1 MRQARA
7 RAAIGCVCECAYT
20 RAPSAQVIG
29 ILLGLGVPYALH
41 RAGLSENPRRH
52 ACAHAHAR
60 QKQPRVSARNCD
72 AHTVTAYPCWTTT
85 LAYHSPPFPPP
96 PRHTPAPPRYTPR
109 SLAPQHSLAA
119 FALSLPPSPP
129 LSRLSP
135 QSLRPSLSVLF
146 SPTAMHWHTELS
158 TAHPSRTYT
167 PTHLVLPHIMS
178 WKIAFTCSAPNTVP
192 HPLV

>member
-1 MRQARA
+1 MCRGVLEWLHHIPLFAHRDRHMRQARA

-85 LAYHSPPFPPP
+85 LAYPSPPP
-96 PRHTPAPPRYTPR
+96 PRPTAITPHRKAKTFVNAHARARAHQRAHTGARSRKRARQHGRQPRE
-109 SLAPQHSLAA
+109 
-119 FALSLPPSPP
+119 
-129 LSRLSP
+129 
-135 QSLRPSLSVLF
+135 LRP
-146 SPTAMHWHTELS
+146 PDAGG
-158 TAHPSRTYT
+158 PQ
-167 PTHLVLPHIMS
+167 
-178 WKIAFTCSAPNTVP
+178 
-192 HPLV
+192 PLQGARERI